1 MTVQQ
6 TRSDY
11 PRALTLNQEALAIRR
26 RLFSSPHQRISQSL
40 NNQAMVYYRMKN
52 YTAAEPLFKES
63 LSMNRLL
70 FGEQH
75 PEVSANLNNLA
86 LVARDRGDYKQAD
99 EMFSQ
104 VAAMDRKL
112 LGPRHIQVARLLNN
126 WGEAVRRGGDPRRAE
141 TLLRESWAIHNDV
154 LSPTHW
160 QTVATQMLIVRCLID
175 QRRFPDAERMFNEA
189 FPLIE
194 REFGP
199 NHARVQAAIERA
211 VELYGA
217 WNRPAEAAAWR
228 SKLNRPQG

>member
-1 MTVQQ
+1 
-6 TRSDY
+6 
-11 PRALTLNQEALAIRR
+11 
-26 RLFSSPHQRISQSL
+26 
-40 NNQAMVYYRMKN
+40 MKN

-160 QTVATQMLIVRCLID
+160 QTVATEMLIVRSLID
-175 QRRFPDAERMFNEA
+175 QRRFPEAERMFNEA

-217 WNRPAEAAAWR
+217 WNRPAQAAAWR